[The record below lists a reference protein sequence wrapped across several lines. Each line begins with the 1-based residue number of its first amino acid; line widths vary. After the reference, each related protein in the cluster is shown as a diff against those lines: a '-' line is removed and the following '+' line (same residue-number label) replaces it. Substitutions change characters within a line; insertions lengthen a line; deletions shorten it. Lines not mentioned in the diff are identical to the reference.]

1 MHYTFTPNDP
11 MIFDSLLLDIDSVS
25 GEVNRLCLIDDP
37 TNVTDDD
44 YTKLAERGNDSP
56 VSVLGIDRA
65 ELDDNLS
72 TNGVLKPVN

>member
-44 YTKLAERGNDSP
+44 YTKLAEQGNDSP
-56 VSVLGIDRA
+56 VSVLGISRTN
-65 ELDDNLS
+65 LDYDLAN
-72 TNGVLKPVN
+72 NGVLKPVN